1 MNIRI
6 EIKGNK
12 AYIYTPYNK
21 EFIKRVKMIGDASW
35 RGVHGLLIRYLY
47 RQFVNC

>member
-21 EFIKRVKMIGDASW
+21 EFIKRVKGW
-35 RGVHGLLIRYLY
+35 LWLR
-47 RQFVNC
+47 